1 MTVEE
6 RIDRLEGNLDRLV
19 AVQDQMMDLLGLS
32 LEGERRLATR
42 MERMEEN
49 MERLAGNMQ
58 RLAGNME
65 RVAGNMERLEGNMQ
79 RLEGNMERLET
90 TVQEIGDKLN
100 GLIGVVDDFI
110 RRKQ

>member
-6 RIDRLEGNLDRLV
+6 RIDRLEGNLGRLV

-49 MERLAGNMQ
+49 MERLEGNMQ

-65 RVAGNMERLEGNMQ
+65 RLEGNMQ
-79 RLEGNMERLET
+79 RLET

>member
-1 MTVEE
+1 M
-6 RIDRLEGNLDRLV
+6 EGNLGRLV

-32 LEGERRLATR
+32 LEGQRRLATR
-42 MERMEEN
+42 TERMEEN
-49 MERLAGNMQ
+49 MERMQGNMQ
-58 RLAGNME
+58 
-65 RVAGNMERLEGNMQ
+65 
-79 RLEGNMERLET
+79 RLET